1 MSAGLAGVTSLW
13 RRRFVEP
20 EYPLLAIEVRPQA
33 IAVAHLQRDRRTLTL
48 KAAALQELPA
58 GTLAISVSQP
68 NIVAPEAFAA
78 ALRIALERAGA
89 LGASRAC
96 LVLPDPVGRL
106 ALVSCEDLAGQRRA
120 EVDELLRFKLRR
132 TLPFDVREAQVAHAP
147 IPARNDGS
155 LLPVAVVAR
164 PVLEQY
170 ESALVAQGVH
180 AGVVELAGWVCF
192 DAALRA
198 RRAEDRLVI
207 QWDAGYVTLLLA
219 RNGRAV
225 LARTLTG
232 ESGTRG
238 SEVARE
244 VFNTVLYYRERL
256 GGSGLSG
263 ATVCAGSTTPDEAVA
278 ILREPLGFD
287 AEVLNPWG
295 SLAAGSLPSASLS
308 AGVTLALAALL
319 RSAA

>member
-1 MSAGLAGVTSLW
+1 VSPRLERVTRFW
-13 RRRFVEP
+13 RRRLTEP
-20 EYPLLAIEVRPQA
+20 EYPLLAIEVRPHA
-33 IAVAHLQRDRRTLTL
+33 IAVAQLQRERRAVTL
-48 KAAALQELPA
+48 KAAALQELPE
-58 GTLAISVSQP
+58 GTLALSVSQP
-68 NIVAPEAFAA
+68 NVLVPEAFAA
-78 ALRIALERAGA
+78 ALRVALERAGA

-96 LVLPDPVGRL
+96 LVLPDPVGRV
-106 ALVSCEDLAGQRRA
+106 ALVPSEDLAGQRRA
-120 EVDELLRFKLRR
+120 DVDELLRFKLRR
-132 TLPFDVREAQVAHAP
+132 TLPFDVREAQIAHAP
-147 IPARNDGS
+147 IPARPDGA

-170 ESALVAQGVH
+170 ESALAAQGVH
-180 AGVVELAGWVCF
+180 VGLVELAGWVCF

-198 RRAEDRLVI
+198 RPVEDRLVI
-207 QWDAGYVTLLLA
+207 QWDTGYVTLLLA

-232 ESGTRG
+232 DVATRA

-256 GGSGLSG
+256 GGAGLAG
-263 ATVCAGSTTPDEAVA
+263 ATVCAGSIPPDEAVA

-295 SLAAGSLPSASLS
+295 PLPAGQAAPVPLS
-308 AGVTLALAALL
+308 SGVALALAALL